1 MATAVTHAPEA
12 GIAPIPLQ
20 RRALGLWDTFVLW
33 ADLGVSFLV
42 MVVGMFLVPGLGLAQ
57 ALLAILTGA
66 VIGNVLLGLAAAVG
80 SDVGVPTMVLLRAPL
95 GVRGSYA
102 PTVLNVLQLLG
113 WAAFEVIVMA
123 QAVDLL
129 AVRFVGLP
137 SAYPLWAL
145 VFTALTV
152 LMALGGPVVVVKQW
166 LERFAV
172 WAVALSTLWI
182 TVALLGAYDLRAL
195 LARPGTGEMSFWL
208 AVDLVVAMPISW
220 FPLVADYSRFA
231 RSRRDAFWGTAVG
244 YFVPH
249 VWFYALGAALVLAA
263 GVVFDP
269 RAPIAPLLAAIASL
283 TAGWLAL
290 LVILVDETDEA
301 FANIYS
307 TAVSVQNLVPAASQR
322 RLIVG
327 IGAVVLLVAWTVPL
341 TQYESFLLLIGSAFV
356 PLLGVL
362 AADYFLLRGGGYDA
376 AELLRAGG
384 VYWYRHGVNWPAV
397 AVWAAGVA
405 TYLAIAGLPAL
416 GVQGLAPGMG
426 ASLPSFTVALVLH
439 AVVGRL
445 RGMRAGAS
453 QGAGRRGA
461 PGAAG
466 R

>member
-1 MATAVTHAPEA
+1 MATLAQPAAHA
-12 GIAPIPLQ
+12 GIEPVPVQ

-42 MVVGMFLVPGLGLAQ
+42 MVVGMFLVPGLGLGQ
-57 ALLAILTGA
+57 ALLAIVVGA
-66 VIGNVLLGLAAAVG
+66 VIGNLLLGLAAAIG
-80 SDVGVPTMVLLRAPL
+80 SDAGVPTMVLLRAPL

-102 PTVLNVLQLLG
+102 PTALNVLQLLG
-113 WAAFEVIVMA
+113 WAAFEIIVMA
-123 QAVDLL
+123 QAVDMLM
-129 AVRFVGLP
+129 VRFVGLP
-137 SAYPLWAL
+137 SAYRLWAL
-145 VFTALTV
+145 VFTVLTV
-152 LMALGGPVVVVKQW
+152 VMALGGPVVVVKRW
-166 LERFAV
+166 LEKVAV
-172 WAVALSTLWI
+172 WAVAASTLWI

-269 RAPIAPLLAAIASL
+269 QAPIAPLLAAIAGL

-307 TAVSVQNLVPAASQR
+307 TAVSIQNLVPAASQR
-322 RLIVG
+322 RLILGVG
-327 IGAVVLLVAWTVPL
+327 VVALAIAWTVPL

-362 AADYFLLRGGGYDA
+362 AADYFVVRGGRYEP
-376 AELLRAGG
+376 AELLRPGG
-384 VYWYRHGVNWPAV
+384 AYWYRGGVNWPAV
-397 AVWAAGVA
+397 AVWAAGVI
-405 TYLAIAGLPAL
+405 TYMAIAGLPAL
-416 GVQGLAPGMG
+416 GVTGLAPRLG
-426 ASLPSFTVALVLH
+426 ASLPSFVVAFVLQGL
-439 AVVGRL
+439 VGRT
-445 RGMRAGAS
+445 GHTA
-453 QGAGRRGA
+453 
-461 PGAAG
+461 
-466 R
+466 

>member
-1 MATAVTHAPEA
+1 MATTLAQQAVDA
-12 GIAPIPLQ
+12 GIAPIPAE

-42 MVVGMFLVPGLGLAQ
+42 MVVGMFLVPGLGLGQ
-57 ALLAILTGA
+57 ALVAIVVGA
-66 VIGNVLLGLAAAVG
+66 VIGNALLGLAAAIG
-80 SDVGVPTMVLLRAPL
+80 SDAGVPTMVLLRAPL

-123 QAVDLL
+123 QATDMLM
-129 AVRFVGLP
+129 VRFLGLP
-137 SAYPLWAL
+137 SAYRLWAL
-145 VFTALTV
+145 VFTVLTV
-152 LMALGGPVVVVKQW
+152 VMALGGPIVVVKQW

-172 WAVALSTLWI
+172 WAVAASTVWI
-182 TVALLGAYDLRAL
+182 TAALLATHDLRAL
-195 LARPGTGEMSFWL
+195 LARPATGEMSFWL

-220 FPLVADYSRFA
+220 FPLVADYSRLA

-263 GVVFDP
+263 GVAFDP
-269 RAPIAPLLAAIASL
+269 QAPIAPLLAAIAGL

-307 TAVSVQNLVPAASQR
+307 TAVSLQNLFPQASRR
-322 RLIVG
+322 RLVLG
-327 IGAVVLLVAWTVPL
+327 IGAVVLVVAWTVPL

-362 AADYFLLRGGGYDA
+362 AADYFVVCRGRYEAAALLQPGGRYWFRG
-376 AELLRAGG
+376 
-384 VYWYRHGVNWPAV
+384 GVNWPAV
-397 AVWAAGVA
+397 VVWAVGVGV
-405 TYLAIAGLPAL
+405 YLAIAGLPAL
-416 GVQGLAPGMG
+416 GVRGLAPQLG
-426 ASLPSFTVALVLH
+426 ASLPSFGVAFLLQVAL
-439 AVVGRL
+439 GRL
-445 RGMRAGAS
+445 GV
-453 QGAGRRGA
+453 RRMLAPAA
-461 PGAAG
+461 PGTRA
-466 R
+466 